1 VQNKTH
7 APYVALNVF
16 VPALLLEVGLLLA
29 NRTCPDTLAQGN
41 DAVGGEDMNEMHGI
55 NGMAATVTPTA
66 SAAFVCQHTGLHFLT
81 SAYPEVRRLLFYSL
95 VAMVLQLW
103 QTALH
108 QVRDKFDVLYLNLN
122 PFSRP

>member
-1 VQNKTH
+1 VQNKTS
-7 APYVALNVF
+7 APYVAFNVF

-41 DAVGGEDMNEMHGI
+41 NAMGGEDMN
-55 NGMAATVTPTA
+55 GMAATATATA

-108 QVRDKFDVLYLNLN
+108 QVRDIFDVLYLNHL
-122 PFSRP
+122 SRP

>member
-1 VQNKTH
+1 MQNKTS

-41 DAVGGEDMNEMHGI
+41 DAVGGEGMNEMHG
-55 NGMAATVTPTA
+55 MAATATATA

-108 QVRDKFDVLYLNLN
+108 QVCDIFDVLYLNHL
-122 PFSRP
+122 SRP